1 MMTFLK
7 SLCIAFS
14 IYSKIPVPNFEW
26 KEKEFKYNLI
36 FFPWVGA
43 VIGALLLFWYYITQ
57 RFQLGT
63 LPYTLIGTAIPLL
76 VTGGFHADGFMD
88 TMDAFSSGKSREEK
102 LHILKD
108 PHIGA
113 FAVIKLAVAGLVYI
127 AAFSMIADFDII
139 CVFALSF
146 FLARALSAIAV
157 ITFPKAKSSGML
169 HAFSASANEG
179 SSKTV
184 LIPVI
189 CEAAACAAFMI
200 WINAVCGAV
209 LVAAGFIA
217 FVYYRNRSLK
227 ELGGI
232 TGDTAGYFV
241 VIAQTAMCVCAAA
254 YSIVAII

>member
-1 MMTFLK
+1 LTLLK

-36 FFPWVGA
+36 FFPLVGA
-43 VIGALLLFWYYITQ
+43 AIGALLLLWYHITQ

-63 LPYTLIGTAIPLL
+63 LPYALIGTAIPLL
-76 VTGGFHADGFMD
+76 VTGGFHVDGFMD
-88 TMDAFSSGKSREEK
+88 TMDAFSSGKPREEK
-102 LHILKD
+102 LRILKD

-113 FAVIKLAVAGLVYI
+113 FAVIKLAAAGLVYI
-127 AAFSMIADFDII
+127 AAFSVISNFGVI
-139 CVFALSF
+139 CVFACSF

-157 ITFPKAKSSGML
+157 IAFPKAKSSGML

-209 LVAAGFIA
+209 LVAAALIA
-217 FVYYRNRSLK
+217 FAYYKKRSIK

-241 VIAQTAMCVCAAA
+241 VIAQTAMCVCTAA
-254 YSIVAII
+254 YSVAVL